1 MLKSLM
7 PIAAGATIAVIA
19 PAGPAAGERVEA
31 ITPWLAARGF
41 RAKIFPGCHEND
53 GYLAG
58 SDARRAA
65 DLHAAFADAEVAA
78 IICMRGGYGSA
89 RLLDLI
95 DYDVIREQAKPFVG
109 YSDISSLHIAFNQ
122 RARMQTIHAPMMTS
136 DFIIHDDAAS
146 ADALFAMLT
155 GGIRSGMA
163 LTVDSMPLQTL
174 TGGRAQGRLMGGNL
188 CVLCASLDTP
198 YAIDA
203 TDGILFMEEV
213 GEAPYKIDRMLT
225 QLRHAGVLDAARG
238 FVIGSFSDADD
249 PQAVIAEFLAPL
261 GKPVLSGFQAGH
273 CVPNYPLPF
282 GVDVVLDAQG
292 QALRV
297 A

>member
-1 MLKSLM
+1 MLKSLS
-7 PIAAGATIAVIA
+7 PIAAGATIGVVA
-19 PAGPAAGERVEA
+19 PAGPAASERIEA
-31 ITPWLAARGF
+31 IAPWLAARGF
-41 RAKIFPGCHEND
+41 RTKIFPGCHEND

-65 DLHAAFADAEVAA
+65 DLHAAFADTEVAA

-89 RLLDLI
+89 RLLDLL
-95 DYDVIREQAKPFVG
+95 DYEVIREQAKPFVG

-122 RARMQTIHAPMMTS
+122 RARLQTIHAPMMTS
-136 DFIIHDDAAS
+136 DFVINEDAAS

-155 GGIRSGMA
+155 GGIGAGMA
-163 LTVDSMPLQTL
+163 LTVAGMQLQTL
-174 TGGRAQGRLMGGNL
+174 AGGRAQGRLTGGNL
-188 CVLCASLDTP
+188 CVLCASLGTP

-203 TDGILFMEEV
+203 TDAILFMEEV
-213 GEAPYKIDRMLT
+213 GEAPYKVDRMLT

-238 FVIGSFSDADD
+238 FVIGSFSDAEDA
-249 PQAVIAEFLAPL
+249 QAVIAEFLAPL

-282 GVDVVLDAQG
+282 GAEVMLDADHQ
-292 QALRV
+292 QLCLL
-297 A
+297 